1 MSTPLTEEKL
11 AAIRE
16 RHAAASRGPWYWSG
30 YTRGQQLGL
39 HGPRMSS
46 VMEFHRWGMQSAQPV
61 FCVDGIL
68 RDVSELVVPDT
79 NPHRGRITDIN
90 HPDARFI
97 AASWEDVRDLLAHVA
112 TLEAALED
120 ETRKYKTA
128 WTTLTNTQATLRA
141 AEARV
146 KALDAQ
152 FRATEREKRAVE
164 EHAAK
169 LAARL
174 EDADEALAAA
184 DEQYRRAPTPPPGLL
199 DLLGDF
205 LSTLASTPRN
215 PYPSE
220 DDPRAAGWADAMDAV
235 REGANELGGAFN
247 AARAGVAPTPVP
259 TVPALV
265 ERAGKDGAQ

>member
-1 MSTPLTEEKL
+1 MSTPLTAEKL

-16 RHAAASRGPWYWSG
+16 RHAAATKGPWRWFGWLSSADVVL
-30 YTRGQQLGL
+30 QAADWEEV
-39 HGPRMSS
+39 MSFAH
-46 VMEFHRWGMQSAQPV
+46 MGRWAQPCFTV
-61 FCVDGIL
+61 ESRARRLTDLVTPGAIAG
-68 RDVSELVVPDT
+68 SEPV
-79 NPHRGRITDIN
+79 TDIN